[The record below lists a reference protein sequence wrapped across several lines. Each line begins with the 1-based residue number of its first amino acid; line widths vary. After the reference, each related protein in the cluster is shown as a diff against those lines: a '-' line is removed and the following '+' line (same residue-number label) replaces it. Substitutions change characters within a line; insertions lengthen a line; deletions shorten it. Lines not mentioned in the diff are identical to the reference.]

1 MKKEPLD
8 NRRRTKYVDQPPV
21 EAARKYS
28 QGTKVY
34 AKTPAGPI
42 VEVTVTGITAGGFL
56 GCIGNSDISKL
67 VLAGVPESSSD
78 FEMSFGDHQ
87 VVTAE
92 EYFRDN
98 PLVWSIKEAKKSTQK
113 GVQSKNSDYITKS
126 GNEARRRKKN
136 AHNDS

>member
-67 VLAGVPESSSD
+67 VLAISGILLLSSS
-78 FEMSFGDHQ
+78 
-87 VVTAE
+87 
-92 EYFRDN
+92 
-98 PLVWSIKEAKKSTQK
+98 
-113 GVQSKNSDYITKS
+113 VQFLFSVRL
-126 GNEARRRKKN
+126 ER
-136 AHNDS
+136 